1 MHGLGQARNE
11 MEDFMSSKISLYH
24 YVLDPYPAPVI
35 KVDFISI
42 ITTDNS
48 YSNLG
53 MSYKSS
59 GSNSMLALEISDS

>member
-1 MHGLGQARNE
+1 MHDSGQAYNTGYN
-11 MEDFMSSKISLYH
+11 FIVNKILLYH
-24 YVLDPYPAPVI
+24 YVLDSYPVPTI

-42 ITTDNS
+42 IKTDNS

-59 GSNSMLALEISDS
+59 GSDILLALEIFDS